1 MCNYRKI
8 ILIVSLFI
16 ALQASA
22 QQSSVSTFSP
32 YTFYGIGRLM
42 SISTTAQRAKGGVG
56 VADYSSVE
64 INPRNS
70 ASYGRVARNTMLL
83 DMGVCL
89 GNFYQKSGNFR
100 KTNNTVNIA
109 NVSLVAPL
117 MKNCGIGFDL
127 EPSSSV
133 GYRVK
138 FEGDVDDEMQSGQV
152 VYDYQ
157 GEGGV
162 TRWALGFGWNVA
174 EQLSIGVEMI
184 LYNCS
189 ITNSYSVY
197 NSSLSG
203 GEADN
208 RLRVE
213 RNYTYAKLLVG
224 ASVQWCVFESESRR
238 FVLGAKFEPEANCR
252 FQTQQMIVAAKD
264 TLSNTTDNQRLKLP
278 SRWTVGLAWRTKRW
292 AVAADW
298 ELQRWSRSFTNERA
312 DNAEISWANCSTLA
326 LGGEFTPKPNDVR
339 NFWHRATYR
348 VGLRYDG
355 GYLVDSGRR
364 LKTRTLCL
372 GLRLPLKQNSSINVA
387 VEYGREGYDA
397 EEVIMTDF
405 LGMSIGL
412 SFFGTDDWFKRNKY
426 K

>member
-8 ILIVSLFI
+8 TLIVSLFI
-16 ALQASA
+16 ALQANA
-22 QQSSVSTFSP
+22 QQSSVGTFSP
-32 YTFYGIGRLM
+32 YTFYGIGRLV
-42 SISTTAQRAKGGVG
+42 SSQTTAQRAKGGVG
-56 VADYSSVE
+56 VADYSFVE

-83 DMGVCL
+83 DMGVNW
-89 GNFYQKSGNFR
+89 GNFHQKSGDFR
-100 KTNNTVNIA
+100 KTNNTVNLA

-117 MKNCGIGFDL
+117 MKNCGVGFDL

-138 FEGDVDDEMQSGQV
+138 YVGRVGDDVQSEPM

-162 TRWALGFGWNVA
+162 TRWALGIGWCVA
-174 EQLSIGVEMI
+174 ERLAVGVEMV

-203 GEADN
+203 DEADN
-208 RLRVE
+208 RLSVE

-224 ASVQWCVFESESRR
+224 VAVQWTVFEREGRR
-238 FVLGAKFEPEANCR
+238 LVLGAKFEPEANCR
-252 FQTQQMIVAAKD
+252 SQTQQMIVAAKD
-264 TLSNTTDNQRLKLP
+264 TVSNTTENQWFRLP
-278 SRWTVGLAWRTKRW
+278 SRWTAGLAWRTERW

-298 ELQRWSRSFTNERA
+298 ELQRWSRSFGMVRA
-312 DNAEISWANCSTLA
+312 ENAEISWANSSIVA

-339 NFWHRATYR
+339 NFWNSVTYR
-348 VGLRYDG
+348 VGVRYDG

-364 LKTRTLCL
+364 LKTRTLCV
-372 GLRLPLKQNSSINVA
+372 GVGLPLKRNSSINVA
-387 VEYGREGYDA
+387 AEYGREGYDA
-397 EEVIMTDF
+397 DGVIMTDF
-405 LGMSIGL
+405 LGLSVGL